1 MIVTLTGPTA
11 GGKSTL
17 ERELQALGFGRAI
30 SHTTR
35 APRAGEVD
43 GEHYHFVDD
52 ATYDD
57 MKLRGY
63 FIETIELGTRRYA
76 LSAKSLQ
83 VAAQQGNVVIVV
95 EPHGAAQISK
105 YCRQAELDMA
115 RFWVFCSPAEQARR
129 WMNRVAGDLVVG
141 YRDDVTKSA
150 AERLS
155 LMLTVE
161 QEWIT
166 QSEQGGPVGCGPY
179 RYWIDTERAPA
190 ADLAKEIKAVV
201 DAEDLIRSSEKV
213 LEKARMSRFL
223 AA

>member
-52 ATYDD
+52 ATYDK
-57 MKLRGY
+57 MKMGGE

-76 LSAKSLQ
+76 MSAKSLQ
-83 VAAQQGNVVIVV
+83 LAAQQGHVVIVV
-95 EPHGAAQISK
+95 EPHGAQQIAR
-105 YCRQAELDMA
+105 YCRGVDLDMA
-115 RFWVFCSPAEQARR
+115 RFWVYCSPEEQARR
-129 WMNRVAGDLVVG
+129 WLARV
-141 YRDDVTKSA
+141 VTDNSAATGPWVLESA
-150 AERLS
+150 AERLA

-161 QEWIT
+161 QQWIAGA
-166 QSEQGGPVGCGPY
+166 QEGGPTGRGTY
-179 RYWIDTERAPA
+179 SYWVDTERAPA
-190 ADLAKEIKAVV
+190 ADLAKEVKAIV
-201 DAEDLIRSSEKV
+201 DAESLMRSSREV
-213 LEKARMSRFL
+213 IERARQRRFL
-223 AA
+223 SS